1 MKKRFSL
8 ILFLIV
14 FLVPITA
21 QRSKNTFNNPNP
33 TRYMVGGTAFQLN
46 GGEFL
51 FKSTMFVVNSLTYGL
66 TDHFSIG
73 AGTELYTTF
82 SDQSRLQLPNLYFVN
97 AKAGFPIAHN
107 LWVAAGIEG
116 ILFREHFLA
125 DDSFEGL
132 SSIGLG
138 YGLLTYGTSNKN
150 VTLGVY
156 VPTVNWNSMDKVP
169 IFNLGG
175 ILRIGRKVAIIAE
188 SWLPADNVMIVGGG
202 FRVFEQKAAL
212 DLGLLYVDGYGFPIP
227 NIDYSLKF

>member
-1 MKKRFSL
+1 MKKRISL
-8 ILFLIV
+8 LLFLIV
-14 FLVPITA
+14 FLVPIAA
-21 QRSKNTFNNPNP
+21 QRAKNTFDNPNP

-51 FKSTMFVVNSLTYGL
+51 FKNTMFVVNSLTYGL

-97 AKAGFPIAHN
+97 AKAGFPIAQN
-107 LWVAAGIEG
+107 LQVSAGFEV
-116 ILFREHFLA
+116 FFFHERFLA
-125 DDSFEGL
+125 DDSFEGI

-156 VPTVNWNSMDKVP
+156 VPAVNLSSMDRVP
-169 IFNLGG
+169 VFNLGG

-188 SWLPADNVMIVGGG
+188 SWLPADDVMIIGGG

-227 NIDYSLKF
+227 NIDYTLKF